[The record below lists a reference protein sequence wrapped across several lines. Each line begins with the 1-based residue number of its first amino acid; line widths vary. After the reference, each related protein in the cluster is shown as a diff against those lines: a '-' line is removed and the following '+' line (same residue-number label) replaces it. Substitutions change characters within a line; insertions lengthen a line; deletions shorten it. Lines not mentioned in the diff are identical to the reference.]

1 MSLSLYHIDQALE
14 NLVDHDTG
22 EVLDFDAF
30 EELQMARDAKI
41 EGIVC
46 WTKNLAAEAKAI
58 REEEKELAERRR
70 ALEAKR
76 DKLLGYVDRALDGAP
91 FQTARC
97 SVTYRKSTAVEITSM
112 EALVKWCMDNGYD
125 GKVAYAAPTVAKSDI
140 TALLKAGTAIDG
152 AELVTRM
159 NMGVK

>member
-1 MSLSLYHIDQALE
+1 MSMSLYHIDQALE

-70 ALEAKR
+70 ELEAKR

-91 FQTARC
+91 FQTAKC

-125 GKVAYAAPTVAKSDI
+125 GKVAYAAPTVNKSDI

-152 AELVTRM
+152 AELVTRL

>member
-46 WTKNLAAEAKAI
+46 WTKNLAAEEKAI
-58 REEEKELAERRR
+58 WEEEKELAERRR

-125 GKVAYAAPTVAKSDI
+125 GKVTYAAPTVAKSDI
-140 TALLKAGTAIDG
+140 TAMLKAGMPVDG
-152 AELVTRM
+152 AKLVTRM

>member
-14 NLVDHDTG
+14 NLIDHETG

-58 REEEKELAERRR
+58 REEEKELA
-70 ALEAKR
+70 
-76 DKLLGYVDRALDGAP
+76 D
-91 FQTARC
+91 
-97 SVTYRKSTAVEITSM
+97 RKSV
-112 EALVKWCMDNGYD
+112 V
-125 GKVAYAAPTVAKSDI
+125 
-140 TALLKAGTAIDG
+140 
-152 AELVTRM
+152 
-159 NMGVK
+159 

>member
-1 MSLSLYHIDQALE
+1 MSMSLYHIDQALE

-125 GKVAYAAPTVAKSDI
+125 GKVTYAAPTVAKSDI
-140 TALLKAGTAIDG
+140 TAMLKAGTAIDG

>member
-1 MSLSLYHIDQALE
+1 MSMSLYHIDQALE

-91 FQTARC
+91 FQTAKC

-125 GKVAYAAPTVAKSDI
+125 GKVTYAAPTVAKSDI